1 MEDKITKELENFTN
15 SPIQEYEDEIRGI
28 EEEIEM
34 YEYNKKKSKDPDH
47 KSFCDRKIDLKLC
60 HIEELKE
67 CVNELK
73 ED

>member
-1 MEDKITKELENFTN
+1 MENKKTKEDFIKKTIQDYEN
-15 SPIQEYEDEIRGI
+15 EIKGI
-28 EEEIEM
+28 ESEIEM
-34 YEYNKKKSKDPDH
+34 YEYNKKKFKDPDF